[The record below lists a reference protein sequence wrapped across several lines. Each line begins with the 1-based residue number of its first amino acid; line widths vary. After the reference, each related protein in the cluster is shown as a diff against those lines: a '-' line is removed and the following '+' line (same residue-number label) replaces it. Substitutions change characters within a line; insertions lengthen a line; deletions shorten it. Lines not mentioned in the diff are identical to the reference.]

1 MLDSAYYGEKNEAGK
16 VVHAKSFQSCQTLW
30 NPIDRSLPGSIVH
43 GILQARTLE
52 WVAVPS
58 SRGSSRPRDR
68 NCISYIS
75 YIGRQILYG

>member
-58 SRGSSRPRDR
+58 SRDLPDQGL
-68 NCISYIS
+68 NTCLLCL
-75 YIGRQILYG
+75 IGRQVLYH